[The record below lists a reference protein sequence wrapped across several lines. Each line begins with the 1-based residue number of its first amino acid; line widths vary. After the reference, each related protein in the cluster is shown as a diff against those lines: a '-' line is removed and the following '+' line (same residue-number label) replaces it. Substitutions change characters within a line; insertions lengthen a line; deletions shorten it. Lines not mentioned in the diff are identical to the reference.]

1 MLLKKIN
8 FSNLNVLFISLVA
21 FFVDQFSKNQVLENL
36 TFFIDG
42 YQVSSFMNLVF
53 VTNKGISFGLLSNYN
68 MSFYLGILSLI
79 ICLVIVYWILKSKEK
94 KESIPLSLILGGAL
108 GNGFDR
114 LKDNY
119 VIDFL
124 DFHVLD
130 FHWPAFNLADSFITI
145 GAVLFIFLNLLK
157 KNE

>member
-130 FHWPAFNLADSFITI
+130 FNIQ
-145 GAVLFIFLNLLK
+145 
-157 KNE
+157 